1 LIGVLP
7 APCELPLVAGGSV
20 NPSTTV
26 RELSVKVPVD
36 APKEVGTSTEVLA
49 CAGFLGDI
57 ERLIALQYHGVV
69 ERNFLYELTVAT
81 RVS

>member
-1 LIGVLP
+1 VQLIGVLS

-26 RELSVKVPVD
+26 RELSVRVPVN

-49 CAGFLGDI
+49 MSCAGLNVCA
-57 ERLIALQYHGVV
+57 LLLPLLVTALQV
-69 ERNFLYELTVAT
+69 
-81 RVS
+81 